1 MSKHQCAAEKI
12 AACGGTVTTDERVAV
27 AEACGMRNHGNS
39 LFATEHPLMVSNG
52 DGTES
57 LIRWTS
63 RARGRGRS
71 RLIGAGI
78 TAAALLAMELR
89 QR

>member
-12 AACGGTVTTDERVAV
+12 AACGGTVTTSERVAV

-57 LIRWTS
+57 LIRWTR
-63 RARGRGRS
+63 RARGRS

-78 TAAALLAMELR
+78 TAALLALELR
-89 QR
+89 RAP